1 MKDYDVTG
9 CHSSVFPITRWS
21 CCNHLWEMFSLLGA
35 DVLSRQRNGDHLH
48 QFLIQKRHTL
58 VESKQIPGEWE
69 ELQDSVLQPQ
79 GNLPPSCICAI
90 AWVNQTQTAKVK
102 LRLVLELS

>member
-1 MKDYDVTG
+1 
-9 CHSSVFPITRWS
+9 
-21 CCNHLWEMFSLLGA
+21 
-35 DVLSRQRNGDHLH
+35 
-48 QFLIQKRHTL
+48 

-102 LRLVLELS
+102 FRLVLELS